1 MKLIHTLCEL
11 LIVSREEHVMI
22 KIYGTK
28 TCPDCAYICEQIKG
42 NTDNYEFVD
51 IGEHVKNLKEFLV
64 MRDTSPVFEECRT
77 NSYVGIPCFVFE
89 DGKIS
94 LVPEDADLNSRPE
107 EM

>member
-1 MKLIHTLCEL
+1 
-11 LIVSREEHVMI
+11 MI

-42 NTDNYEFVD
+42 NTDNY
-51 IGEHVKNLKEFLV
+51 
-64 MRDTSPVFEECRT
+64 
-77 NSYVGIPCFVFE
+77 